1 MIDAHDGQR
10 PEGPGGSPQHDPPE
24 PQERAEAAQEGA
36 AALPEA
42 AERAEA
48 ARTKAEAT
56 AQETAA
62 RAEAEA
68 RAEAAQ
74 TEAAARAEAAREAA
88 ARTEAAARAEAAQ
101 TEAAA
106 RAEAAREAAARAEA
120 EARAEAQARGR
131 RERRARTRDALLGA
145 AQRLW
150 AERGIHGASLDDV
163 AAAAGMTKGAV
174 YSNFAGKTDLLLAL
188 LDRHTRDP
196 AGGEICDELHGEGTL
211 DERYERAAQAYARR
225 DSGEGAR
232 LHGMLMV
239 EFWLYGMREPAVG
252 ARIADWYAERRTRLA
267 RALDTSD
274 GIEPLDR
281 ATLAVALDTGLA
293 FQHHLDP
300 DRVPATLYSTGLRLL
315 KPRPC

>member
-10 PEGPGGSPQHDPPE
+10 PEGTGGSGPEDP
-24 PQERAEAAQEGA
+24 
-36 AALPEA
+36 LEA
-42 AERAEA
+42 AED
-48 ARTKAEAT
+48 
-56 AQETAA
+56 QE
-62 RAEAEA
+62 R
-68 RAEAAQ
+68 
-74 TEAAARAEAAREAA
+74 TEAAARAEAARTEAA
-88 ARTEAAARAEAAQ
+88 AQAEAQAREAAERAEAAARAEA
-101 TEAAA
+101 
-106 RAEAAREAAARAEA
+106 
-120 EARAEAQARGR
+120 QARVR

-188 LDRHTRDP
+188 LDRHTRDH

-225 DSGEGAR
+225 DAGEGAR

-267 RALDTSD
+267 RALDTAD
-274 GIEPLDR
+274 GVEPLDR

-293 FQHHLDP
+293 LQHHLDP
-300 DRVPATLYSTGLRLL
+300 DRVPAALYSTGLRLL